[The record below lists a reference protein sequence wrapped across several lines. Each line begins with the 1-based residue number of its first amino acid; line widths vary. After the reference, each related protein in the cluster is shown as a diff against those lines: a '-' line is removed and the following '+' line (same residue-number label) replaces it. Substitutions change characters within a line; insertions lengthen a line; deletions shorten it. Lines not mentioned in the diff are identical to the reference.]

1 MIHQTLRQVVIT
13 RASRE
18 MRATNKGATPGKEW
32 IGEVFKMPQGLHSS
46 GKIQQRDR
54 RDAAVPPEEIETSH
68 GNK

>member
-1 MIHQTLRQVVIT
+1 
-13 RASRE
+13 
-18 MRATNKGATPGKEW
+18 
-32 IGEVFKMPQGLHSS
+32 MPQGLHSS